1 MALNKVAIAY
11 FTKDRVDLTR
21 RTLTP
26 LLQPCIEG
34 YDLWWFDG
42 SDGEEGKDLCIE
54 LEGHAFHEDNVR
66 GGPDAAVAYALTI
79 LLNHEH
85 GYDYIGL
92 VENDVLLPDDWFDR
106 TFALFKLGID
116 EGLQVGAVSTRAYLD
131 RVLAQRDGYALMHN
145 LGWGT
150 QIMTREAA
158 TLALRNMRTG
168 WTLDN
173 RRIFSVLADDDIG
186 RWWAFRA
193 FEHNIGPDW
202 WNDAMLANHGYAS
215 LALTPSPVEM
225 IGQNPPLADQG
236 LAIVTRPDIQP
247 NDKRRFVAFKERSA
261 LVRNGELQMPN
272 SRFWR
277 GPDQSTTIYAHQLGH
292 LGARWEGYWTH
303 RAHVGAGPFARR
315 AASAGSVLRVPV
327 LGPCSVLLTGG
338 DRGAHWK
345 ISAGAFRST
354 PSLPP
359 EGNLMWVDIPDSG
372 ASYREVMVEA
382 GTPGGVIYGIRCR
395 DDQPRVPY
403 TFDWSQ
409 LPRIE

>member
-1 MALNKVAIAY
+1 LSKIAIAY

-21 RTLTP
+21 RTIEP
-26 LLQPCIEG
+26 LLNPSKF
-34 YDLWWFDG
+34 DLYWLDG
-42 SDGEEGKDLCIE
+42 SETREGIALTYEMSSEFTLHPEVK
-54 LEGHAFHEDNVR
+54 
-66 GGPDAAVAYALTI
+66 GGPDAAVAYALTV
-79 LLNHEH
+79 LL
-85 GYDYIGL
+85 GMDYDYIGL
-92 VENDVLLPDDWFDR
+92 VENDVLLPDDWFSW
-106 TFALFKLGID
+106 TFDLFRRGRE

-150 QIMTREAA
+150 QIMTRGAA
-158 TLALRNMRTG
+158 KLALRNMRTG

-202 WNDAMLANHGYAS
+202 WNDAMLAAHGYAS

-225 IGQNPPLADQG
+225 IGQNPPLAEQG

-247 NDKRRFVAFKERSA
+247 NDKRRFESFKERSA
-261 LVRNGELQMPN
+261 LVRSGELRMPDCN
-272 SRFWR
+272 FWR

-292 LGARWEGYWTH
+292 LGARWEGGWTH

-315 AASAGSVLRVPV
+315 AASAGSVLKVPV

-372 ASYREVMVEA
+372 ASYREVTVEA

>member
-1 MALNKVAIAY
+1 MDLNKVAIAY

-21 RTLTP
+21 RTIEP
-26 LLQPCIEG
+26 LREENG

-42 SDGEEGKDLCIE
+42 SDTEEGRDLWEVLDCTCE
-54 LEGHAFHEDNVR
+54 LASSVR
-66 GGPDAAVAYALTI
+66 GGPDRAVCYALTL

-92 VENDVLLPDDWFDR
+92 IENDVLLPDDWFDR
-106 TFALFKLGID
+106 TFALFKLGTN

-150 QIMTREAA
+150 QIMTRGAA
-158 TLALRNMRTG
+158 KLALRNMRTG

-225 IGQNPPLADQG
+225 IGQNPPLAEQG
-236 LAIVTRPDIQP
+236 LAIVIRPDIQP
-247 NDKRRFVAFKERSA
+247 NDKRRFETFKERSA
-261 LVRNGELQMPN
+261 LARNGELQMPN

-292 LGARWEGYWTH
+292 LGACWEGDWTH

-315 AASAGSVLRVPV
+315 AASAGAVLKVPV